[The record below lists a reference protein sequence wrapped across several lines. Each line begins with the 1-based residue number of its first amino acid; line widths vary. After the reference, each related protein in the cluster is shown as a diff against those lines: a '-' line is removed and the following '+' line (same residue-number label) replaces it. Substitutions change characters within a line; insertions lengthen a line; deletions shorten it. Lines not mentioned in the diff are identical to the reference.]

1 MSKGYILYDFIYLTF
16 SKWQI
21 IEVENKLV
29 AVRGWG
35 RGGRAAVKVP
45 RNSFVLPEQ
54 GLCLDF
60 GCDDTDLPY
69 SEIAWNHTI
78 RSRRHTNEHT

>member
-1 MSKGYILYDFIYLTF
+1 M
-16 SKWQI
+16 
-21 IEVENKLV
+21 ENKLV
-29 AVRGWG
+29 AVRGCG

-69 SEIAWNHTI
+69 SEIA
-78 RSRRHTNEHT
+78 